1 MRLTQPE
8 SDKLLSLKSFLVSDT
23 DGCRMPYIKKIKRF
37 TPHHSIDLEYVL
49 DLSEDCYLEHHLLV
63 HAPGIKVPSAC
74 LPVLP
79 LAFGLEMM
87 AEAAACL
94 APGHGL
100 IGFRDITAS
109 DWIDFEDVSLLPLL
123 IRAKLDAEDPRQMS
137 RTMIVELF
145 KADASFPSMKCKAVF
160 GQQYLVHLH
169 LDFKPMIN
177 PRTLPVPVQEIYND
191 RHLFHGPLL
200 QCISKIH
207 VIADNGIVAE
217 IALLPTDKLFE
228 SHANPELLTHPIFM
242 DGVAQLTAALFLE
255 RDAQALPIQIGN
267 VEMYQPLP
275 SCSQVL
281 TIYFQITRQ
290 SYRNLTA
297 DVEIHDCI
305 GNVWMR
311 IKKWKFWI
319 FHHSRIMKR
328 FISQP
333 GTQFV
338 TMALQNIPQE
348 MVGGICQLQ
357 DLKDV
362 DLRWLART
370 ILHTDEMSFLLEL
383 KNKKLNAKDWL
394 VEILTVKDAARRWL
408 SDNTREQVLHPAQI
422 VMKKVADNTYAIES
436 CPNMETLPVIMVS
449 RGRHH
454 VVAVAHEVGK
464 ALDIETL
471 HIPGVN

>member
-1 MRLTQPE
+1 MRLTQAA
-8 SDKLLSLKSFLVSDT
+8 SDKLLPLKNFLVSDA
-23 DGCRMPYIKKIKRF
+23 DSCRMPYIKKIKRF

-49 DLSEDCYLEHHLLV
+49 DLSEDCYLEHHMLV
-63 HAPGIKVPSAC
+63 HAPGIKEPSAC

-87 AEAAACL
+87 AEAGACL

-100 IGFRDITAS
+100 IGFSDMTAS
-109 DWIDFEDVSLLPLL
+109 DWIDFEDVSRLPLL
-123 IRAKLDAEDPRQMS
+123 IRAKLDAEDPRQMT

-145 KADASFPSMKCKAVF
+145 KTDASFPSMKCKVVF
-160 GQQYLVHLH
+160 GRQYLVHLH
-169 LDFKPMIN
+169 LDFKSMIN
-177 PRTLPVPVQEIYND
+177 PRALPVHVEEIYNE

-207 VIADNGIVAE
+207 VIADNGLVAE

-228 SHANPELLTHPIFM
+228 SHTNPELLTHPIFM
-242 DGVAQLTAALFLE
+242 DGVAQLTVALFLE
-255 RDAQALPIQIGN
+255 RDSQALPIQIGN

-275 SCSQVL
+275 SSSQVL
-281 TIYFQITRQ
+281 TVYFQITRQ

-297 DVEIHDCI
+297 DIEIHDCI

-333 GTQFV
+333 GTQFA
-338 TMALQNIPQE
+338 TMALQNIAQE

-362 DLRWLART
+362 DLKWLART
-370 ILHTDEMSFLLEL
+370 ILHTNEMFFILEL
-383 KNKKLNAKDWL
+383 KKKKLNVKDWL

-408 SDNTREQVLHPAQI
+408 ADNTMEQVLHPAQL
-422 VMKKVADNTYAIES
+422 VMKKVAENTYTIES
-436 CPNMETLPVIMVS
+436 CPDMETLPVITLS
-449 RGRHH
+449 RGLHH
-454 VVAVAHEVGK
+454 VIAVAHEVGK
-464 ALDIETL
+464 EVDIHTL
-471 HIPGVN
+471 NIPGVN